1 MKVLFVNACLRGE
14 KSRTLALCSHYL
26 KELKAAKPDTEIEEL
41 DLENMEIEV
50 QSGSLIEKRDE
61 LLREQDFSD
70 SMFDLA
76 KQLIAA
82 DHIIIGAP

>member
-50 QSGSLIEKRDE
+50 QSGSVVSQWEE
-61 LLREQDFSD
+61 FFGSA
-70 SMFDLA
+70 SF
-76 KQLIAA
+76 
-82 DHIIIGAP
+82 